1 MNGGRVGL
9 EVEAA
14 TNETMLDDDPLA
26 PLIRGRKIDAS
37 RQGIEASLNR
47 AVKWVNRCDERC
59 SSECRPLASAPLPAR
74 VLDLGVNA
82 AEEDV
87 VLCEPAPG
95 ETEKYAA
102 LSYVWGDTNPYT
114 ITRADLEEKKKWI
127 DVGRLPKTIGDA
139 VRVARKL
146 GVRFLWVDALW

>member
-1 MNGGRVGL
+1 
-9 EVEAA
+9 VEAA

-26 PLIRGRKIDAS
+26 PLIRGRKIDTS
-37 RQGIEASLNR
+37 CQGIEASLNR

-59 SSECRPLASAPLPAR
+59 SGGCHPLAFAPLPAR

-87 VLCEPAPG
+87 VLYEPAAG
-95 ETEKYAA
+95 ETGKYAA
-102 LSYVWGDTNPYT
+102 LSYVGGETNPYT
-114 ITRADLEEKKKWI
+114 TTRADLEEKKKGI